1 MHMHMTSLKSF
12 VWRRS
17 LEERPSRRGG
27 GGWAVEAT
35 TETKKEKAGENAEES
50 GEVVT
55 VVQPKEWRGAQDP
68 WLAFI
73 DLGSVA
79 SRLWT
84 SVSSS

>member
-1 MHMHMTSLKSF
+1 MTSLKSF

-17 LEERPSRRGG
+17 LEERPSRRGDGRG
-27 GGWAVEAT
+27 GAVEAT
-35 TETKKEKAGENAEES
+35 TKTKKEKAGENAEES

-79 SRLWT
+79 SRLGT